1 MHRSAAFAAKRLW
14 QPYWLIASLHVWCM
28 GQNWCAC
35 RGAWPDGPGWSCFM
49 SLLCSAGQPADLGM
63 HVILVHGDEVIA
75 DSEKAGSIQA
85 ATAQYKDWLNKTF
98 PSN

>member
-1 MHRSAAFAAKRLW
+1 
-14 QPYWLIASLHVWCM
+14 M